1 MPGFQINSCFHK
13 WPDIH
18 EQLKKSQK
26 PPFGLREFGHSNLC
40 GVRSLNN
47 WFPSFVSQEDGKL
60 ENSIYGR
67 KLSVNLLIF

>member
-1 MPGFQINSCFHK
+1 MPGFQINSCFHN
-13 WPDIH
+13 H
-18 EQLKKSQK
+18 EYLKKSQK
-26 PPFGLREFGHSNLC
+26 RPFSLHELGRSSFC